1 MNFIR
6 RLAYFSG
13 GFGIGIVLLIFILS
27 GKDTSCDY
35 GIQARTL
42 KNIRLKDRAFSENTL
57 VFFENNKI
65 DTSVVT
71 EILKQGKVIFSE
83 SNTRLDSCNQYVI
96 KRKSDNEKSLK
107 IRVENCDN
115 LATVLDAYFEDI

>member
-6 RLAYFSG
+6 RIAYFSG

-27 GKDTSCDY
+27 GKETSCDY

-42 KNIRLKDRAFSENTL
+42 KNIRLKDRAFSKNSML
-57 VFFENNKI
+57 FFENNKI
-65 DTSVVT
+65 DTAAVSSM
-71 EILKQGKVIFSE
+71 LKQGKVIFSE

-96 KRKSDNEKSLK
+96 QGKQENDKTLK
-107 IRVENCDN
+107 IRIENCEE
-115 LATVLDAYFEDI
+115 LATILEAYFEEK